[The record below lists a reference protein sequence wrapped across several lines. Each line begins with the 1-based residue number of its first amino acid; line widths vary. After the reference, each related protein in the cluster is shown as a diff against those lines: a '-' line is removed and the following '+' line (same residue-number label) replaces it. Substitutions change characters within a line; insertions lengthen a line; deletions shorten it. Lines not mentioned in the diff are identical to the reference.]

1 MISLNPILMWKNK
14 LREDRQHARKK
25 ISVQPWGPGSKGE
38 GTPNCLCRQSESGE
52 VSQAQLQID

>member
-1 MISLNPILMWKNK
+1 MQ
-14 LREDRQHARKK
+14 EKK

-38 GTPNCLCRQSESGE
+38 GAPNCLCRQSESGE